1 MEMTGKI
8 VGSIKVHTR
17 TYKVREVVSLSD
29 EAFGE
34 VRYEKPEIR
43 ISTTENNT
51 KKQYIN
57 TLYHELLHAF
67 RHEMKRYRMR
77 GEEARAG
84 AFGDLMGENKA
95 ILDAIVKRRWK

>member
-29 EAFGE
+29 EAFG
-34 VRYEKPEIR
+34 
-43 ISTTENNT
+43 
-51 KKQYIN
+51 
-57 TLYHELLHAF
+57 
-67 RHEMKRYRMR
+67 
-77 GEEARAG
+77 
-84 AFGDLMGENKA
+84 DLMGENKA